1 MGLAMSD
8 IANVIAGYVAE
19 LEDKRLALRLQTE
32 AAEHSE
38 QECQRLSGLLKEE
51 QESTSRQFSLLQSL
65 RIELREARHQ
75 LDEGDQLRTRLSTLL
90 TGTANALKGPPPD
103 LVWHDWSDLPAVAA
117 KTVEALAAAQAQAK
131 ELGKVVDMLQHPEGQ
146 SP

>member
-1 MGLAMSD
+1 MSD
-8 IANVIAGYVAE
+8 TGNVIAGYVAE
-19 LEDKRLALRLQTE
+19 LEAQRLALRLQTE

-51 QESTSRQFSLLQSL
+51 QQATKDQLALLQSL
-65 RIELREARHQ
+65 RVKLREARHQ
-75 LDEGDQLRTRLSTLL
+75 LDEDDRLRTQMLTLL

-103 LVWHDWSDLPAVAA
+103 LVWHDWSDLPTVAEDLVRRL
-117 KTVEALAAAQAQAK
+117 VEAQAEAK
-131 ELGKVVDMLQHPEGQ
+131 ELGKVVDMLQHPPASE